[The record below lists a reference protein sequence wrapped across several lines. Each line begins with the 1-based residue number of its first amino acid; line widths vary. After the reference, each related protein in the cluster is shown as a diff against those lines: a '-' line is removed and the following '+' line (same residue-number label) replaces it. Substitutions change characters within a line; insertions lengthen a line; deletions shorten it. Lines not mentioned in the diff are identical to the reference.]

1 MTVDVKARLV
11 LEDAAQGT
19 LDSLKA
25 GFSDLLDST
34 NETNQGMGFISQT
47 LSTMAAVHLPALIS
61 KVYEF
66 GASLLDASRAADSA
80 DQALGGFISVVQD
93 RPFAQARAEAEQL
106 TDTIE
111 NMAIRIGQPIGEV
124 KGAFMSL
131 IELTGATEEGVASA
145 TAQIEDMT
153 IIANVLGKNTEQIAQ
168 EFSFMREGMV
178 RTRGAMF
185 QLLQTTGIFGDD
197 AARASTEWMKLTD
210 VERVQRLDYALG
222 AVTENLK
229 EAAPTFDDLV
239 NTVTNIKEVTLE
251 RFGQPIM
258 AALKPE
264 LQRFAE
270 ALKDNTGNIEEY
282 AQMIAHDAAQWVEQG
297 AAAIQ
302 EGFEW
307 LKDHHEEIKAAVVE
321 AFTFAK
327 QVVEF
332 IIAHKEIL
340 AVAFGAKMALP
351 AVQAGVQVG
360 KAAYAGGSAIY
371 GMGAAGTGTL
381 GMAGGAGLT
390 GVAGGAAA
398 LGAFSAALVGVGLAA
413 DQGLKLM
420 AELEDAHT
428 SDARARMDA
437 LRRIEEGTDHFGTSA
452 EKMVEYI
459 DKLDEALVLSS
470 RDIGMTVEQLH
481 TYTASLKVQ
490 AEANAQTAEQMR
502 LSAELAKKA
511 FEGEAAGLFDPTQ
524 IEEFTTI
531 AAEGVVMH
539 FQQAMKIEDD
549 ATKMYIVRQL
559 LGSQALQRA
568 FIQAA
573 DMTDEGYKALLESV
587 VKGGGAMSKFAEQ
600 LRGIIGEPGAG
611 KIAAPKFNMNF
622 NGGQTFKINQEFRD
636 ADPDRIA
643 MVFRRDLISA
653 AERRVMSNY
662 SSPFGT

>member
-11 LEDAAQGT
+11 LEDAAQGA
-19 LDSLKA
+19 LDSLKE
-25 GFSDLLDST
+25 GFTDLLGATEQT
-34 NETNQGMGFISQT
+34 NEGMGFIGQT
-47 LSTMAAVHLPALIS
+47 MSTMAAVHLPALIG

-66 GASLLDASRAADSA
+66 STSLLDASRAADSA

-111 NMAIRIGQPIGEV
+111 NMAIKIGQPVGEV

-131 IELTGATEEGVASA
+131 IELTGASEEGVASA

-153 IIANVLGKNTEQIAQ
+153 VIANVLGKNTQQIAQ
-168 EFSFMREGMV
+168 EFGFMRDGMV

-197 AARASTEWMKLTD
+197 ATKASQNWMKITEKER
-210 VERVQRLDYALG
+210 VERLNYALG
-222 AVTENLK
+222 AVTQNLK

-264 LQRFAE
+264 LLRFADT
-270 ALKDNTGNIEEY
+270 LKDNTELIQEY
-282 AQMIAHDAAQWVEQG
+282 AEMIAHDAAQWVEQG

-307 LKDHHEEIKAAVVE
+307 LKDHHEEIKAAVVD

-332 IIAHKEIL
+332 ILEHKEAL
-340 AVAFGAKMALP
+340 AIAFGAKMALP

-360 KAAYAGGSAIY
+360 RAAVAGGQAIY
-371 GMGAAGTGTL
+371 GVGAAGTGTL

-398 LGAFSAALVGVGLAA
+398 LGAFSAALIGVGLAA
-413 DQGLKLM
+413 DQGLRLM
-420 AELEDAHT
+420 GELEDAHT
-428 SDARARMDA
+428 SDARARLQA
-437 LRRIEEGTDHFGTSA
+437 LQKIEEGTDNFGASA
-452 EKMVEYI
+452 DKMVEYI
-459 DKLDEALVLSS
+459 DKLDEALVLSAH
-470 RDIGMTVEQLH
+470 DVGMTVNQLH
-481 TYTASLKVQ
+481 EYTASLKAQ
-490 AEANAQTAEQMR
+490 AEANAQTGEQMR
-502 LSAELAKKA
+502 LSTALAKKA
-511 FEGEAAGLFDPTQ
+511 FEGEAAGLFDPAQ

-539 FQQAMKIEDD
+539 FQQAMQIEDE
-549 ATKMYIVRQL
+549 ATKMYIARQL
-559 LGSQALQRA
+559 LGSRELQRA

-600 LRGIIGEPGAG
+600 LRGIVGEPGG
-611 KIAAPKFNMNF
+611 KIEAPKFNMNF

-636 ADPDRIA
+636 ADPDRVA
-643 MVFRRDLISA
+643 MVFRRDVLAA